1 MILVKKKNRKKPNID
16 STAACLHYSAM
27 MRNLMDCISD
37 WMTHIQI
44 AAALVS
50 LHKNSL
56 LRLCL

>member
-1 MILVKKKNRKKPNID
+1 MILVKKNRKKPNID
-16 STAACLHYSAM
+16 STAACLCYSAM

-50 LHKNSL
+50 LYKNSL
-56 LRLCL
+56 LRQCL